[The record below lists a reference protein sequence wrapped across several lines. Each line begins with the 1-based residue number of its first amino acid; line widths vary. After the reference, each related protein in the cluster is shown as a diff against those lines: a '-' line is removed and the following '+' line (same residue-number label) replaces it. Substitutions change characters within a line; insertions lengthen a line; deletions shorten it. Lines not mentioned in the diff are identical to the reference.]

1 MKLADGVA
9 APGRLILFSEVDD
22 DMAFK
27 VNHSFERLQRER
39 AKQAKKEAKLRDRAA
54 RKAGALA
61 GDAPAEG
68 EVQDEADQALPVD
81 TAAETTIVKE

>member
-1 MKLADGVA
+1 
-9 APGRLILFSEVDD
+9 
-22 DMAFK
+22 MAFK

-54 RKAGALA
+54 RKAGAQA

-68 EVQDEADQALPVD
+68 EVLDENDQALPD
-81 TAAETTIVKE
+81 AAAAETNVVKE